1 MRLGQLDALLVGKAV
16 PFARRGT
23 RSAIAK
29 QAVEGALTATAL
41 GLAGDEQ
48 GDTRI
53 HGGVDKAIHLYPR
66 EHYARWQRLVG
77 EHPLLEGPGAFGENL
92 STSGLTEHTICLGDV
107 IRCGSTL
114 LEVSQTRQPCWK
126 LNDRFSVPDM
136 ALRMQGTGMT
146 GWYFRVVEGGQMRA
160 GDSFDLEARPY
171 PGWSLARV
179 VAVLYQRTLDR
190 EELLG
195 LAALPLVP
203 SWQRLVQRRLEQAQ
217 VEDWSGRLCG
227 PAQLTVAGG

>member
-1 MRLGQLDALLVGKAV
+1 MRLGQLEALLVGKAV

-29 QAVEGALTATAL
+29 QAVEGALAATAL

-48 GDTRI
+48 GDLRI

-66 EHYARWQRLVG
+66 EHYTRWQQLIG
-77 EHPLLEGPGAFGENL
+77 EHPLLAAPGAFGENL
-92 STSGLTEHTICLGDV
+92 ATVGMTEQTICLGDV
-107 IRCGSTL
+107 IRCGTTL

-126 LNDRFSVPDM
+126 LNDRFGVPDM

-146 GWYFRVVEGGQMRA
+146 GWYFRVLEGGQMRA
-160 GDSFDLEARPY
+160 GDRFALEARPH
-171 PGWSLARV
+171 PDWSLARV

-190 EELLG
+190 DELLG

-203 SWQRLVQRRLEQAQ
+203 SWQRLVQRRVEQAQ

-227 PAQLTVAGG
+227 PAQMTVEGG